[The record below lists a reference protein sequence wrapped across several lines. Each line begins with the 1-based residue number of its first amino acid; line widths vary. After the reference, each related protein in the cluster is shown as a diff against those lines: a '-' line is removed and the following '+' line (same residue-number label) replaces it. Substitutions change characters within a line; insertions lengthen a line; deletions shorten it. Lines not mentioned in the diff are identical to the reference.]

1 MNEKWKYQ
9 IRIYLDSEL
18 AEVARADQEN
28 DRLKP
33 LLAVLDKH
41 QAVLKCQFDAF
52 AEYVA
57 EAEKS
62 GVDRYPL
69 YEWTKATI
77 DDPQKRAKY
86 LQSFSLYAGGAEV
99 YSKEIAEALES
110 ELQALV
116 DSALIRR
123 ISKHDTNPANNPQPP
138 ARTRK

>member
-1 MNEKWKYQ
+1 MNENWKYQ

-18 AEVARADQEN
+18 AEVARVDQEN
-28 DRLKP
+28 DILKP
-33 LLAVLDKH
+33 LLDVLDRYH
-41 QAVLKCQFDAF
+41 AVLKCQFDAF

-77 DDPQKRAKY
+77 DDPEKRVKY
-86 LQSFSLYAGGAEV
+86 IETFSLYAGGAEV
-99 YSKEIAEALES
+99 YSKEIAYALES
-110 ELQALV
+110 ELQPLV

-123 ISKHDTNPANNPQPP
+123 MSKHDTNPANNPQPHV
-138 ARTRK
+138 RTRK